1 MGSVDTSVISGI
13 GVGTSVSSKTSV
25 GCVDTSV
32 SSGIDVGTS
41 VGSTTSVG
49 L

>member
-13 GVGTSVSSKTSV
+13 GVGTRVSSKTSV

-32 SSGIDVGTS
+32 SSGIGVGTS

>member
-1 MGSVDTSVISGI
+1 MDSVDTSVISGI
-13 GVGTSVSSKTSV
+13 GVGTRVSSKTSV

-32 SSGIDVGTS
+32 SSGIGVGTS

>member
-1 MGSVDTSVISGI
+1 MDSVD
-13 GVGTSVSSKTSV
+13 TSVSSKTSV

-32 SSGIDVGTS
+32 SSGIGVGTS